1 MKRELEWREY
11 SPEKKK
17 IVKRKTSDID
27 MILCVLQNRVED
39 AESILDKISPIANPQ
54 YLWER
59 LVKYEQKWGGIGV
72 NKKGEL

>member
-1 MKRELEWREY
+1 MKRELKWREY
-11 SPEKKK
+11 SPEEKK
-17 IVKRKTSDID
+17 IVYRKSNDID
-27 MILCVLQNRVED
+27 MILCVLQNRIEN
-39 AESILDKISPIANPQ
+39 AESILDKISPISNPK